1 MSDRFGFD
9 APKSQPIEDSIV
21 WAAGN
26 GFRYIDFQ
34 ADVPPNAIASFD
46 RGRVRTVRELCE
58 RHGVALGIH
67 PSSAINNAEYVPI
80 MAQAASEYLAANLD
94 LAERL
99 GCGWIIGH
107 GGYHFGD
114 LELRRAAA
122 IERLRRLVDRAEQKG
137 LTVFFEN
144 HNREPEHAEMHYL
157 PHNVEETRWFFDAI
171 RSPHF
176 KWAFNV
182 GAHELATT
190 AAAPVSGSIVVSHLV
205 SMRAATAAS
214 ASRQPCNATSPG
226 LGMCPAAPAV
236 ARATDPYPGIRS
248 LRRLARPAE
257 CPRHHLRVSPL
268 PNILSRSSTTVHRE
282 SLSGCGR
289 RRPGS
294 ARMLYSLA
302 SAGCRS
308 AWRAPTG
315 PATCGA
321 PTVRRNCATC

>member
-9 APKSQPIEDSIV
+9 APKSQPIEESIV
-21 WAAGN
+21 WAGGN

-80 MAQAASEYLAANLD
+80 MAEAASEYLAANLD
-94 LAERL
+94 LAQRL

-114 LELRRAAA
+114 LELRRTAAL
-122 IERLRRLVDRAEQKG
+122 ERLRRLVDQAEQKR

-171 RSPHF
+171 GSPHF

-182 GAHELATT
+182 AHGNLVPEGWRGFLDAFGAGNIGQVRLNDNRGDYE
-190 AAAPVSGSIVVSHLV
+190 IHLV
-205 SMRAATAAS
+205 PGAGNIDFAALFARLRAAGYTGWFSLGFGDEADKVRVREWFA
-214 ASRQPCNATSPG
+214 G
-226 LGMCPAAPAV
+226 L
-236 ARATDPYPGIRS
+236 
-248 LRRLARPAE
+248 L
-257 CPRHHLRVSPL
+257 
-268 PNILSRSSTTVHRE
+268 
-282 SLSGCGR
+282 
-289 RRPGS
+289 
-294 ARMLYSLA
+294 
-302 SAGCRS
+302 
-308 AWRAPTG
+308 
-315 PATCGA
+315 
-321 PTVRRNCATC
+321 